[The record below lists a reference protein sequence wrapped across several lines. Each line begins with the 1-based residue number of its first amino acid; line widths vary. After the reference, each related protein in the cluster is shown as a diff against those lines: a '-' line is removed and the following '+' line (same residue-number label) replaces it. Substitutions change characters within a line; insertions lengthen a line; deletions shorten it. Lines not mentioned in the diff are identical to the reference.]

1 MTQKRLWHFLDSRH
15 LQEAL
20 FLMIFLWIFPSAV
33 HAQND
38 DNLLFKVSKRK
49 IQLKKDQYYYVS
61 GDTITFFADAVVLP
75 EGAMLDRLL
84 RKLPGVEYMW
94 KKKNQDMIG
103 YATVSRSVTDATT
116 DQDKTNLMLS
126 GNTYQ

>member
-1 MTQKRLWHFLDSRH
+1 
-15 LQEAL
+15 
-20 FLMIFLWIFPSAV
+20 
-33 HAQND
+33 
-38 DNLLFKVSKRK
+38 
-49 IQLKKDQYYYVS
+49 
-61 GDTITFFADAVVLP
+61 
-75 EGAMLDRLL
+75 MLDRLL
-84 RKLPGVEYMW
+84 RKLPGMEYMW